1 MRIETKRPYLREMTE
16 DDYTALFCRACR
28 LRYHAALS
36 LYLRRGAGAR
46 LDRPQSGRYRVFGF
60 GLFAVCLREMGEM
73 IGDCGLT
80 MQNIGGHILPEIG
93 YHIARAH
100 QRQGYAAEA
109 ACAVRDRM
117 FETTPFGMLFSYMKQ
132 ENLPSAATA
141 RAAGMHLLG
150 SYTDGEGEQT
160 AVYGISRKEWQAGR
174 YASAAE

>member
-1 MRIETKRPYLREMTE
+1 MRIETKRLYLREMTE
-16 DDYTALFCRACR
+16 DDYAALFAVLADSDIMRH
-28 LRYHAALS
+28 YP
-36 LYLRRGAGAR
+36 YTFDEAR
-46 LDRPQSGRYRVFGF
+46 VHGWISRNTERYRVFGF
-60 GLFAVCLREMGEM
+60 GLFAVCLRETGEM

-100 QRQGYAAEA
+100 QRKGYAAEA

-141 RAAGMHLLG
+141 RAAGMRLLG

-160 AVYGISRKEWQAGR
+160 AVYGISRDEWQAGR
-174 YASAAE
+174 